1 MPLSFEATPSFMNH
15 PFLPNRPRLFG
26 ADFEELIRSE
36 LFTAERFDVVINATS
51 ASLTESL
58 PAIPVEC
65 FASDALGYEMMYGKG
80 RTPFLAF
87 AASAGAQTADG
98 LGMLVEQAAEA
109 FFVWR
114 GVHPSTRGVLDLLRT
129 QIP

>member
-1 MPLSFEATPSFMNH
+1 
-15 PFLPNRPRLFG
+15 
-26 ADFEELIRSE
+26 
-36 LFTAERFDVVINATS
+36 
-51 ASLTESL
+51 
-58 PAIPVEC
+58 
-65 FASDALGYEMMYGKG
+65 DALGYEMMYGKG
-80 RTPFLAF
+80 RTPFLAL

-114 GVHPSTRGVLDLLRT
+114 GVHPSTRRVLDLLRT